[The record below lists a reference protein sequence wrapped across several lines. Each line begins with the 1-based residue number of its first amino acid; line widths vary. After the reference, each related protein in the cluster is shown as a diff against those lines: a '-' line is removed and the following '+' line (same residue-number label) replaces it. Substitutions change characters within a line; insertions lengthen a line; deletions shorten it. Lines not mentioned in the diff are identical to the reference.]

1 MEAYDFEIQH
11 RPGTKHGNADALS
24 RRPCPVKS
32 CACRQRI
39 VGTSDAE
46 TGSALAVS
54 TVFSAWPDDRHTSV
68 VAANT
73 NTDTAS
79 VETSLF
85 VIVGH

>member
-1 MEAYDFEIQH
+1 MEEYDFEIQH

-32 CACRQRI
+32 CACRQGI

-54 TVFSAWPDDRHTSV
+54 PSFRQGRTI
-68 VAANT
+68 
-73 NTDTAS
+73 DTFQLLLP
-79 VETSLF
+79 TRIQILRL
-85 VIVGH
+85 